1 MTHAAS
7 VGRMSKEEIM
17 ATRSGVL
24 HDGVASGAWSARTL
38 LIVAIVI
45 ASLWLTG
52 FAVGRLS
59 AGGDGSA
66 VVGRAPVTQL
76 TSVARHAPPQHRGV
90 VKGG

>member
-1 MTHAAS
+1 MHAPPIDPK
-7 VGRMSKEEIM
+7 SKEEIM

-24 HDGVASGAWSARTL
+24 HDGAALGTRSARM
-38 LIVAIVI
+38 LIVAVIVI

-59 AGGDGSA
+59 ARGDDPA
-66 VVGRAPVTQL
+66 PVGRAAVTQL
-76 TSVARHAPPQHRGV
+76 TSVAGHTPPQHHGV